1 MAFNRRIVI
10 ACLFPTLLAAQQSSD
25 VQMILDRMDRLE
37 QENRNLAAE
46 VHALREELVASRTN
60 APQTSPLPVD
70 DSTPPAPPL
79 EERVAV
85 QERRIEEQAQTKVE
99 ASQRFPV
106 TLTGMVLFN
115 GFLNGKANGGQQNPT
130 TASISS
136 TPLYG
141 GGSLSQSVLG
151 LQFQGPRVFGGGQV
165 DGSLFMDFFGGTT
178 ANSLNHLVRLR
189 VASIQVDWKNTSFM
203 AGQDKPIIAPREPN
217 SLAQVGVSPAT
228 GAGNLWLWQPQVRIE
243 QRFSLGDQAGI
254 RAQAGVYQTSEP
266 SSTTRLGPYASTVS
280 TARPS
285 LEGRFQFW
293 RQFGEGSRI
302 EIAPGFHTSST
313 HVAGTSIPSDLFTVD
328 WLIQPISKLQ
338 LTGMFFQ
345 GKNAAG
351 VGGLR
356 QGFTIFGEQPV
367 AIATAGGWAQLS
379 IFATK
384 RLSFNTYAGQESDRG
399 SDLMTGDI
407 HRNLVYAGNII
418 YKLAPNVLL
427 GLEASQLRT
436 NYYLTQHLLNNHYDL
451 ALAYLF

>member
-1 MAFNRRIVI
+1 MAFSRRLAIL
-10 ACLFPTLLAAQQSSD
+10 CLLPAVLPAQEASD
-25 VQMILDRMDRLE
+25 VQKILDRIDRLE

-46 VHALREELVASRTN
+46 VHSLREELSASR
-60 APQTSPLPVD
+60 AIPPQTNPS
-70 DSTPPAPPL
+70 SAPPL

-99 ASQRFPV
+99 ASQRYPI

-115 GFLNGKANGGQQNPT
+115 GFLNGKANAGQQNATVAAVP
-130 TASISS
+130 AS
-136 TPLYG
+136 PFYG

-165 DGSLFMDFFGGTT
+165 NGSLFMDFFGGTT

-189 VASIQVDWKNTSFM
+189 VASIEVDWKNTSFM

-228 GAGNLWLWQPQVRIE
+228 GAGNLWLWQPQVRME
-243 QRFSLGDQAGI
+243 QRFLFGDQAGL
-254 RAQAGVYQTSEP
+254 RARLGVYQTSEP
-266 SSTTRLGPYASTVS
+266 SSAARLGSYASSVS

-285 LEGRFQFW
+285 LEGRFEFW
-293 RQFGEGSRI
+293 RQFGRGARI

-313 HVAGTSIPSDLFTVD
+313 HVADTSIPSDLFTLD
-328 WLIQPISKLQ
+328 WMIQPISKLQ

-356 QGFTIFGEQPV
+356 QGFTIFDDQPV
-367 AIATAGGWAQLS
+367 AIGAAGGWAQLS
-379 IFATK
+379 ILATQ
-384 RLSFNTYAGQESDRG
+384 RLSFNIYGGQESDRG
-399 SDLMTGDI
+399 VDLLTGDI
-407 HRNLVYAGNII
+407 HRNLVYAGNLI
-418 YKLAPNVLL
+418 YKLGPNVLL

-436 NYYLTQHLLNNHYDL
+436 NYYLSQRLLNNHYDL
-451 ALAYLF
+451 ALAYQF